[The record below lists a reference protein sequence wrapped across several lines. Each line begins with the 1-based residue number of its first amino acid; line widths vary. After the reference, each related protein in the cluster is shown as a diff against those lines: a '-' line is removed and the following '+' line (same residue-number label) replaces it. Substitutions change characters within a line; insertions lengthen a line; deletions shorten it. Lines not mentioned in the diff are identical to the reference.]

1 MSTNAISKAVE
12 MTGRMLAFKEYAP
25 LLLVLVGR
33 VLEVVTVV
41 CDEEEE
47 LLSASFPP
55 TAPKKP
61 SSVELR
67 PAAGVVDGERA
78 SVCATS
84 NMPPLRSSAWPWS

>member
-1 MSTNAISKAVE
+1 MSANAISKAVE

-47 LLSASFPP
+47 LSASFPP

-67 PAAGVVDGERA
+67 PPAGVFDGEGA

-84 NMPPLRSSAWPWS
+84 SMPPLRCSACPWS